1 MAFSWSAFGKLIA
14 TLFDSPEAGA
24 DSIQTSATSNVAGG
38 GFNLGNNGGWS
49 NSFINV
55 LTANFAR
62 RGITQTIGG
71 AQTKHAIGDCAA
83 IYLYVKTDGGMAA
96 ASDEGACAITA
107 QVLEN
112 QGYFHGTVSSTTG
125 TGDTSPVLAHTTGNN
140 WTTDG
145 GYLLDITKGTLNGT
159 LTGTSTPLS
168 LTINSGATATFLNY
182 LTVSGATLPIS
193 TAIGIA
199 TAAIANPST
208 TRDNPILTTVIV
220 NVAQIAGVY
229 QPFTAG
235 SVVTIAGINYPEQ
248 SVIQTASAVSGT
260 HQQTLTLK
268 LCNPN
273 TQAIL
278 FQGGIQGQYISADAN
293 LALSGMRSAYFAF
306 GSLLGTD
313 MIYGNQVTG
322 GVANNLLPNAGC
334 EAWQPSGANSAWHL
348 YPGAEVVKNSDQGFA
363 CTVEQNRVA
372 WAATDVVEGVHFPT
386 AGGNG
391 ALFVRI
397 QYTPP
402 NASLG
407 WSGIHVVCD
416 GPGTAGGNSSGAFIQ
431 NAFTPTH
438 YLGSG
443 GPLQAPIGL
452 SLAGQWA
459 SPIFIQAAPDNTNNS
474 IVFVQNNNAAAANI
488 VSVINLDFASGGEMT
503 FNVSAG
509 RWHVDKMDVGTF
521 SVSGTVTQPDAPV
534 LTAATTTTA
543 ATAGAATA
551 LPATPVGYLTISIN
565 GTLRKIPY
573 YSV

>member
-14 TLFDSPEAGA
+14 TLFDSPAAGA

-38 GFNLGNNGGWS
+38 GFNLGNAGGWS
-49 NSFINV
+49 NSFNQV
-55 LTANFAR
+55 FTGNFAR

-125 TGDTSPVLAHTTGNN
+125 TGDTAPVLAHATGNN

-145 GYLLDITKGTLNGT
+145 GYLLDITKGTLSGT
-159 LTGTSTPLS
+159 LTGASAPLS
-168 LTINSGATATFLNY
+168 LTINSGVVATFLNF

-235 SVVTIAGINYPEQ
+235 SVVTVAGINYPEQ

-293 LALSGMRSAYFAF
+293 LALSGMRSSYFAF

-322 GVANNLLPNAGC
+322 GVANNFLPNAGC
-334 EAWQPSGANSAWHL
+334 EAWQPTGANSAWHL
-348 YPGAEVVKNSDQGFA
+348 YPGAEVVKNSDQGIA

-372 WAATDVVEGVHFPT
+372 WAATDVVECTHFPT
-386 AGGNG
+386 VATQG
-391 ALFVRI
+391 AFIVRV
-397 QYTPP
+397 QYSPS

-407 WSGIHVVCD
+407 WNGIHVVCD
-416 GPGTAGGNSSGAFIQ
+416 GPGTAGGNSAGALIQ

-452 SLAGQWA
+452 AISGQWA
-459 SPIFIQAAPDNTNNS
+459 SPIFIQAAPDASNNA
-474 IVFVQNNNAAAANI
+474 ILFVQSNNAAASTTTN
-488 VSVINLDFASGGEMT
+488 VIILDYAAGGNMT
-503 FNVSAG
+503 FDTVAG
-509 RWHVDKMDVGTF
+509 RWHVDKMDASVFSASSSPGLTTTITTAKLTTGGANGSMTF
-521 SVSGTVTQPDAPV
+521 TGGI
-534 LTAATTTTA
+534 LTAQV
-543 ATAGAATA
+543 
-551 LPATPVGYLTISIN
+551 PAT
-565 GTLRKIPY
+565 
-573 YSV
+573 